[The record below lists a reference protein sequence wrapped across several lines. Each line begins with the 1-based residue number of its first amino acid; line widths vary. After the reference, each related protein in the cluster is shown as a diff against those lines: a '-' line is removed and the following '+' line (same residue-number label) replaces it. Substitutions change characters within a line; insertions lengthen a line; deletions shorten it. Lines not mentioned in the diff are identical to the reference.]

1 MGPFREHR
9 NRHLPSSCTDL
20 VAIAPGRVAKRSA
33 GREDGEVTEP
43 PRGVGPET
51 GDNARVQRGGTAGRW
66 WARWTC
72 SSRRTSRTLT
82 RCSTSTRRSKF
93 EFFNATALDLELEP
107 LSAVSVSAPRWV
119 LQGKAASQRDPQTAI
134 ATSIVICDLERE
146 AALGIGRGW
155 PHRLLSQVEPRRA
168 AAREPGAQGTSR
180 RVHGLC
186 CMYLYILYAR
196 RTGGTC
202 VCVSLS
208 PPLSLWVY
216 RRVKRT

>member
-1 MGPFREHR
+1 M
-9 NRHLPSSCTDL
+9 
-20 VAIAPGRVAKRSA
+20 
-33 GREDGEVTEP
+33 TEP

-146 AALGIGRGW
+146 AALDIGRGW

>member
-1 MGPFREHR
+1 M
-9 NRHLPSSCTDL
+9 
-20 VAIAPGRVAKRSA
+20 
-33 GREDGEVTEP
+33 TEP

-107 LSAVSVSAPRWV
+107 LSAVSGRCSAPRWV